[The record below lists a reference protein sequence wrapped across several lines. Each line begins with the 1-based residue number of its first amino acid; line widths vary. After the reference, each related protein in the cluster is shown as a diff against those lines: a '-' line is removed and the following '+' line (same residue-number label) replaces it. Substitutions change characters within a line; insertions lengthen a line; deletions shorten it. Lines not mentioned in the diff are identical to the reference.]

1 MDQLEGVDKG
11 LWKTSLLVHEL
22 ILMFPREFLF
32 LEILSIQLNFIQF
45 LQNHRSNKRH
55 RFATN
60 LPPPP
65 PVYDNISLSFLSCHS
80 EIKSLAAA
88 LATSRLSV
96 G

>member
-55 RFATN
+55 RFAAN

-65 PVYDNISLSFLSCHS
+65 PVYDDISLSCHS
-80 EIKSLAAA
+80 EIESLAAA